1 MNILIEDRASGT
13 QLIQELK
20 RDGVYAATRYDP
32 GTMDKIMR
40 LNSVTST
47 IENGFVYLPE
57 RAEWLACYLQELTT
71 FPSGKYDDQTDST
84 SQALDWAKNQNH
96 EYGLFEYWRQEAEK
110 LKTRQRTQSV
120 EGPNFRNAHEW
131 RSSW

>member
-13 QLIQELK
+13 QLSQELK

-57 RAEWLACYLQELTT
+57 RAEWLACYLQE
-71 FPSGKYDDQTDST
+71 TDHV
-84 SQALDWAKNQNH
+84 SQRKVRRPDRFHVAGTGMGQKPKSRIRA
-96 EYGLFEYWRQEAEK
+96 F
-110 LKTRQRTQSV
+110 
-120 EGPNFRNAHEW
+120 
-131 RSSW
+131 